1 MNKSYNIITFGCQ
14 MNERDSET
22 LAGMLRDSGYTYS
35 ADANSADIVILNTCS
50 VRENADNRFFG
61 ILGRLKQSK
70 RENPSKII
78 CACGCMMQQSR
89 IVDILREKFP
99 WVDLV
104 FGTHNIADFPNLL
117 EVAERSR
124 RSLVDVRGEGGPI
137 AEGLPVQRKYDFKA
151 FVNIMYG
158 CNNFC
163 SYCIVPYTRG
173 RERSRR
179 PENIIS
185 EIEQLAESG
194 CKEVMLL
201 GQNVNS
207 YGKARY
213 EGSYCSFD
221 EPDGGMDFAA
231 LLRRVDEIEGIERIR
246 FMTSHPK
253 DMSQNLIDC
262 FRDLKHLCR
271 AVHLPVQSGSDR
283 ILNAM
288 NRRYSAE
295 QYLRKVEALR
305 AAAPNIAISTDIIVG
320 FPGETEEDFE
330 CTLDMVKEL
339 RYESA
344 FTFIY
349 SIRHGTP
356 AALMEGQLP
365 EEVKRER
372 YLRLTRA
379 LHKIQAEISAG
390 YQDKLL
396 DVLIEGPSKTDASVM
411 TGRSESGKTINL
423 KACTSLIGQIVPVR
437 ITKAQ
442 TFSCY
447 GELAEEEM

>member
-1 MNKSYNIITFGCQ
+1 MSKSYNIITFGCQ

-22 LAGMLRDSGYTYS
+22 LAGMLEDSGYIYS
-35 ADANSADIVILNTCS
+35 ADANSADIVVLNTCS

-61 ILGRLKQSK
+61 ILGSLKQSK
-70 RENPSKII
+70 RDNPSKII
-78 CACGCMMQQSR
+78 CVCGCMMQQKR
-89 IVDILREKFP
+89 IVDNLKKKFP
-99 WVDLV
+99 WVDLI
-104 FGTHNIADFPNLL
+104 FGTHNIADFPSLL
-117 EVAERSR
+117 DVATSARATVVELRK
-124 RSLVDVRGEGGPI
+124 DGGPI
-137 AEGLPVQRKYDFKA
+137 VENLPARRSYDFKA

-163 SYCIVPYTRG
+163 SYCIVPHTRG

-185 EIEQLAESG
+185 EIEELAKGG

-213 EGSYCSFD
+213 EGSYCSAD
-221 EPDGGMDFAA
+221 EPGGGVDFAG
-231 LLRRVDEIEGIERIR
+231 LLRRVDEIDGIERIR

-253 DMSQNLIDC
+253 DMSENLIEC
-262 FRDLKHLCR
+262 FGSLKHLCR
-271 AVHLPVQSGSDR
+271 ALHLPVQSGSNR
-283 ILNAM
+283 ILKAM
-288 NRRYSAE
+288 NRRYSAGE
-295 QYLRKVEALR
+295 YLQKVKSLR
-305 AAAPNIAISTDIIVG
+305 AVCPEIALSTDIIVG

-330 CTLDMVKEL
+330 RTLDMVRAV

-349 SIRHGTP
+349 SIRQGTP
-356 AALMEGQLP
+356 AALMEEQIP
-365 EEVKRER
+365 EEVKSER
-372 YLRLTRA
+372 YRRLTR
-379 LHKIQAEISAG
+379 LIHEIQAEIATS

-411 TGRSESGKTINL
+411 TGRSESGKTVDL
-423 KACTSLIGQIVPVR
+423 KADASLIGKIVPVR
-437 ITKAQ
+437 IIKAQ

-447 GELAEEEM
+447 GELV

>member
-1 MNKSYNIITFGCQ
+1 MSRSYHIITFGCQ

-22 LAGMLRDSGYTYS
+22 LAGMLEALDYVYS
-35 ADANSADIVILNTCS
+35 ADANSANIVILNTCS

-61 ILGRLKQSK
+61 ILGSLKQSK

-78 CACGCMMQQSR
+78 CVCGCMMQQKR
-89 IVDILREKFP
+89 IVDILNKKFP
-99 WVDLV
+99 WVVIV
-104 FGTHNIADFPNLL
+104 FGTHNISDFPSLL
-117 EVAERSR
+117 ENASNAR
-124 RSLVDVRGEGGPI
+124 RTVVELRKDGGPI
-137 AEGLPVQRKYDFKA
+137 VEDLPVRRKHEFKA

-179 PENIIS
+179 PANIIS
-185 EIEQLAESG
+185 EIEELAKGG
-194 CKEVMLL
+194 CREVMLL

-213 EGSYCSFD
+213 EGAYCSAD
-221 EPDGGMDFAA
+221 ELGGGIDFAG

-253 DMSQNLIDC
+253 DMSNSLIEC
-262 FRDLKHLCR
+262 FGSLKHLCR
-271 AVHLPVQSGSDR
+271 ALHLPVQSGSDR
-283 ILNAM
+283 ILKAM
-288 NRRYSAE
+288 NRCYSAE
-295 QYLRKVEALR
+295 EYLRKVEALR
-305 AAAPNIAISTDIIVG
+305 AVCPEIAISTDIIVG

-330 CTLDMVKEL
+330 RTLDMVKAV

-349 SIRHGTP
+349 SIRQGTP
-356 AALMEGQLP
+356 AALMENQVP
-365 EEVKRER
+365 EELKSER
-372 YLRLTRA
+372 YQRLTE
-379 LHKIQAEISAG
+379 LIHEIQAEIAAG

-396 DVLIEGPSKTDASVM
+396 KVLIEGPSKTDASVM
-411 TGRSESGKTINL
+411 TGRSESGKTVDL
-423 KACTSLIGQIVPVR
+423 KADASLIGQIVPVR
-437 ITKAQ
+437 IIKAQ

-447 GELAEEEM
+447 GELV